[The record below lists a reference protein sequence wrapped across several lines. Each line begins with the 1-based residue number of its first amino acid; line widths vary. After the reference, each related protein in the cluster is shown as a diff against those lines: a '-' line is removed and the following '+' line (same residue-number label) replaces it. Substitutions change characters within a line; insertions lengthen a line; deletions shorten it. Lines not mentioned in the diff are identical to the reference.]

1 MKIGRYKLTNPKR
14 FVIFILIVIFIIT
27 FVSLVF
33 YTNNVCV
40 EKIEENLRIS
50 EEVKNSILIE
60 VDAEEI
66 EDENLQEDFLDDFNS
81 TTTEEE
87 TVIEPKFNDLG
98 SFTVTAY
105 CCCKICCGKE
115 PEHPAYGITAS
126 GKRATEGRT
135 IAVDPSIIPL
145 GTTVYLNG
153 NPYIA
158 EDTGSAI
165 KGKKIDLFIND
176 HQRAKVFGV
185 QEMEVK
191 I

>member
-1 MKIGRYKLTNPKR
+1 MKIKKYKLTNPKR
-14 FVIFILIVIFIIT
+14 FVIFIIT
-27 FVSLVF
+27 FISLVF

-40 EKIEENLRIS
+40 EKMEENLRIS
-50 EEVKNSILIE
+50 KEVENSILIE
-60 VDAEEI
+60 VDAKEIDEESLPEPTI
-66 EDENLQEDFLDDFNS
+66 EE
-81 TTTEEE
+81 TTTTLIIEEPE
-87 TVIEPKFNDLG
+87 FNDLG

-105 CCCKICCGKE
+105 CCCKDCCGKE
-115 PEHPAYGITAS
+115 VTHPAYGITAS

-135 IAVDPSIIPL
+135 IAVDPSVIPL

-153 NPYIA
+153 VPYVA

>member
-27 FVSLVF
+27 FISLVF

-60 VDAEEI
+60 VEAEKI
-66 EDENLQEDFLDDFNS
+66 EENFPEPIIEE

-87 TVIEPKFNDLG
+87 IVIEPKFNDLG

-135 IAVDPSIIPL
+135 IAVDPSVIPL